1 MDLVLQSLG
10 GLFVFLLLAWAMS
23 EDRRR
28 IPWRTVVGAL
38 AVFVVLAVAMLKITA
53 SQVFFNALNDA
64 LMALERATS
73 VGTAFVFGYLG
84 GAPLPYQESG
94 EGSSF
99 VLAFRAL
106 PLILVISALS
116 ALLFYWRILP
126 WIVTLF
132 ARLLERSM
140 KVGGAVG
147 VSTAAN
153 IFLGM
158 VEAPLMVRPYLAKL
172 SRGEM
177 FMVMTC
183 GMASTAGTVAALYAA
198 TLSRIVPD
206 ALGHILVAS
215 FISAPAGIAVACL
228 MVPHQGE
235 PIAGILTQPSPAK
248 SSMDAVTRGTIEGV
262 TLLIN
267 IAAMLL
273 VLAALVALANQVLGI
288 MSWPDGSKV
297 TLQSAFGIVLAPLA
311 WLTGIPWQEAQA
323 AGGLFGTK
331 TVLNEFIAYVE
342 MANLPAATLG
352 DRSRLIMTYALCG
365 FANFGSLGIMIG
377 GMMTMVPERRED
389 ILSLGSRSLIS
400 GTLATC
406 MCGAL
411 VGVLL

>member
-262 TLLIN
+262 ALLIN

-389 ILSLGSRSLIS
+389 IFSLGSRSLIS

>member
-331 TVLNEFIAYVE
+331 TVVNEFIAYVE

>member
-10 GLFVFLLLAWAMS
+10 GLFVFLSLAWAMS

-28 IPWRTVVGAL
+28 IPWRTVAGAL
-38 AVFVVLAVAMLKITA
+38 AVFVVLAVAMLKITP

-73 VGTAFVFGYLG
+73 AGTAFVFGYLG
-84 GAPLPYQESG
+84 GAPLPYHESG
-94 EGSSF
+94 EGSSV
-99 VLAFRAL
+99 VLAFGAL

-158 VEAPLMVRPYLAKL
+158 VEAPLMVRPYLARL

-183 GMASTAGTVAALYAA
+183 GMASTAGTVLALYAA

-228 MVPHQGE
+228 MVPHQGA
-235 PIAGILTQPSPAK
+235 PTGGTLAQPSPRKAAWTPSRAAPSK
-248 SSMDAVTRGTIEGV
+248 ASRCSSISPPCCWCSRRWLPWPTRF
-262 TLLIN
+262 
-267 IAAMLL
+267 
-273 VLAALVALANQVLGI
+273 
-288 MSWPDGSKV
+288 
-297 TLQSAFGIVLAPLA
+297 SA
-311 WLTGIPWQEAQA
+311 
-323 AGGLFGTK
+323 
-331 TVLNEFIAYVE
+331 
-342 MANLPAATLG
+342 
-352 DRSRLIMTYALCG
+352 S
-365 FANFGSLGIMIG
+365 
-377 GMMTMVPERRED
+377 
-389 ILSLGSRSLIS
+389 
-400 GTLATC
+400 
-406 MCGAL
+406 
-411 VGVLL
+411 